1 MEEKDKIYNYFKKH
15 YKIKETNKKLIMSLH
30 SYNEITMTIELDKDK
45 DFTTQLENYIDN
57 FDIDKEILKHIKET
71 TQPREIVRFM
81 EYFICDLKEDLWRA
95 KTSRENTIDEGIVE
109 GCPRIMVEKY
119 KLDILDWL
127 RPMTEDDFDY
137 FCYNGQLQLDIINDL
152 YENLDKEYINIKF
165 NDFGSSIAWAETT
178 IGDILC
184 KHKEVAS
191 LRPYYEEYTKE
202 TGNNMGFLEFR
213 DLLIPELESDD
224 RILQVENGLDDDMLS
239 IVFRCMQEV
248 KKR

>member
-1 MEEKDKIYNYFKKH
+1 MEEKDKIYNYFKEH
-15 YKIKETNKKLIMSLH
+15 YDIKETNKKLIMSLH
-30 SYNEITMTIELDKDK
+30 SYNGITMVIELDKDK

-71 TQPREIVRFM
+71 TKPREIVRFM
-81 EYFICDLKEDLWRA
+81 ESFICDLKEDLWKA
-95 KTSRENTIDEGIVE
+95 KTGRENIIDEGIVE

-152 YENLDKEYINIKF
+152 YENLDKEYIRITF
-165 NDFGSSIAWAETT
+165 NDFGSGIAWAETT

-184 KHKEVAS
+184 RHKEVAS
-191 LRPYYEEYTKE
+191 LRPYYEEYKKYKE
-202 TGNNMGFLEFR
+202 NRHETLVSFNEFKECIFENYLYSVGIKYKLEN
-213 DLLIPELESDD
+213 INDD
-224 RILQVENGLDDDMLS
+224 EIKVIYKERG
-239 IVFRCMQEV
+239 
-248 KKR
+248 